1 MINSVLYVNGTVF
14 KYTYTNHVQKCK
26 MYTWIQIID
35 QGFIKEFL
43 KGGGGNSSQRGQ
55 IHMIC
60 IHTYTYM

>member
-1 MINSVLYVNGTVF
+1 MINSVVIRECGTVS

-43 KGGGGNSSQRGQ
+43 KGGGGGTAVRGGKF
-55 IHMIC
+55 
-60 IHTYTYM
+60 T